1 MKLKII
7 LSSLLSFKLAIAQF
21 EFPNF
26 TGADNLL
33 IVGDSSSRNS
43 NVIRLMSMQPNQ
55 AGRAFFQDAL
65 TLNDQSFSTF
75 FQFVMNEAT
84 SGGDGFAFIILPEA
98 SEDSITN
105 IEAPGGLGY
114 NGLGSSLGIE
124 FDTFFNSEI
133 QTGSGNNEP
142 NGNHVGIN
150 ANFSFPQSSTLTR
163 IEPESFSNGEVW
175 SCWIDY
181 NGVSNNLEI
190 RWNQTGIRPASAGL
204 ALNISFPITSE
215 EFFVGFI
222 AGSGDLPLIPE
233 ILSWSF
239 RNEFEPFGNVPTPH
253 ITSIQV
259 TKDWAEFTVANTL
272 NGVLYQ
278 FYGSED
284 LENLDLLA
292 VTGSSFTGSGGERS
306 VQVRREAETQTSF
319 FYQVGP
325 EQ

>member
-84 SGGDGFAFIILPEA
+84 SGGDGFAFIILSEA

-114 NGLGSSLGIE
+114 NGLGSSLGI
-124 FDTFFNSEI
+124 
-133 QTGSGNNEP
+133 
-142 NGNHVGIN
+142 
-150 ANFSFPQSSTLTR
+150 
-163 IEPESFSNGEVW
+163 
-175 SCWIDY
+175 
-181 NGVSNNLEI
+181 
-190 RWNQTGIRPASAGL
+190 
-204 ALNISFPITSE
+204 
-215 EFFVGFI
+215 
-222 AGSGDLPLIPE
+222 
-233 ILSWSF
+233 
-239 RNEFEPFGNVPTPH
+239 EFEPFGNVPTPH

-292 VTGSSFTGSGGERS
+292 VTGSSFTGSGGERF
-306 VQVRREAETQTSF
+306 VQVRREAETQTKLVLSRQKSHNICRF
-319 FYQVGP
+319 RTTRIVGINFGVGDGAFRISNKTRRHREFP
-325 EQ
+325 IIRAIAFPDLNTKTFVDGL